1 MEDKEAERRA
11 KAARRLAP
19 YASSPQCQAWTL
31 DLQPDATI
39 LPDDMLHSLQ
49 HAATLHARLSLPALP
64 SRQASPCAQV
74 PATRT
79 FSASNRE

>member
-19 YASSPQCQAWTL
+19 YASSPQCQARTL

-39 LPDDMLHSLQ
+39 LPDDMLLSLQ
-49 HAATLHARLSLPALP
+49 HTEVVAPMYWP
-64 SRQASPCAQV
+64 SRSPRGFV
-74 PATRT
+74 PAR
-79 FSASNRE
+79 FG